1 MMSKSAYL
9 IAATPLLFLF
19 SLLWTACS
27 QTDGPEPPRTECAA
41 VFNVTLPEEESTR
54 SVFGDGCQAELLQYA
69 LYDAST
75 GSLVECGDLRFD
87 GALSATVSMN
97 LVMGK
102 EYMVAFL
109 ATNGSDAYD
118 FNAEEHTFTVDYSK
132 MAEYNSTDYDVFHA
146 LYHTAGKVEEPLNAR
161 VTLIR
166 PVAQLN
172 WGTDD
177 LNADASFTEAYG
189 DALDLTTG
197 VEVTGV
203 YTQFDMF
210 RGEVTGETV
219 TAVFPAA
226 APPPDS
232 MAEYPVEGYRLLSVQ
247 SLLVPSGSPGIIEA
261 KITAF
266 GRDGKVCDRVFGD
279 LPLQANCKTNVY
291 GSLLLP

>member
-1 MMSKSAYL
+1 MSKSAYL
-9 IAATPLLFLF
+9 VAAIPLLSIL

-27 QTDGPEPPRTECAA
+27 QTDDPEPPGEECAA
-41 VFNVTLPEEESTR
+41 VFNVTLPEEEATR
-54 SVFGDGCQAELLQYA
+54 SVFGDGCQADLLQYA
-69 LYDAST
+69 LYDAAT

-87 GALSATVSMN
+87 GSLSVSVSMN

-109 ATNGSDAYD
+109 ATNGSDAYS
-118 FNAEEHTFTVDYSK
+118 FNAGEHSFSVDYSK

-146 LYHTAGKVEEPLNAR
+146 LYRTDGKVDEPLNAR
-161 VTLIR
+161 VTLTR

-177 LNADASFTEAYG
+177 LNAGASFTEAYG
-189 DALDLTTG
+189 DAQDLTTG
-197 VEVTGV
+197 VEVKGV
-203 YTQFDMF
+203 YTHFDMF
-210 RGEVTGETV
+210 RGEVSGETV

-226 APPPDS
+226 ALPPDS
-232 MAEYPVEGYRLLSVQ
+232 MAEYPLEGYRLLSVQ
-247 SLLVPSGSPGIIEA
+247 TLLVPSGSSGIIEA

-266 GRDGKVCDRVFGD
+266 GREGKVCDRVFSD
-279 LPLQANCKTNVY
+279 LPVQANCKTNVY